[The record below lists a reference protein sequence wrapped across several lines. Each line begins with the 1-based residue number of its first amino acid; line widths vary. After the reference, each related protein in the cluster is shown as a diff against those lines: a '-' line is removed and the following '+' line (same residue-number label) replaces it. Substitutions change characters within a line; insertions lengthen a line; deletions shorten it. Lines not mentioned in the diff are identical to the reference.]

1 MFAFVNFTVYLCNQK
16 KMPIFTMDNEQI
28 SVILENEGLSA
39 SQLAERLGVQRA
51 MISHL
56 QSGRNRVS
64 MEMLKKIHH
73 SFPHISL
80 QWLLDQEGDYLKQD
94 AASLPKQSS
103 EMGSLFGDEN
113 VKKITDGEDDADF
126 SKERE
131 EKTPVFPHEDAV
143 YQSVPIIEKPA
154 RKIVEIKVFYDD
166 GTYENF
172 HCSPK

>member
-1 MFAFVNFTVYLCNQK
+1 MQPK
-16 KMPIFTMDNEQI
+16 KTPIFTMENEQI

-94 AASLPKQSS
+94 AASFPKQSS

-113 VKKITDGEDDADF
+113 VKNPIDGEDDADF

-131 EKTPVFPHEDAV
+131 EKSPVFPHEEAV